1 MNTQVQSE
9 ANSLNSL
16 KKSVYYK
23 WNILMLSESL
33 QELKKAILGGHFCH
47 FRWIKYICY
56 LLLINRCDY
65 HERHAQRK
73 IV

>member
-1 MNTQVQSE
+1 
-9 ANSLNSL
+9 
-16 KKSVYYK
+16 
-23 WNILMLSESL
+23 MLSESL